1 MFNFLPILIIEVNMK
16 SLEVCGIDIKIG
28 SNVKEN
34 DILFDQAKDTDI
46 WFHVDGLPSAHMW
59 ISDTE
64 LSKSQLYQVALQ
76 LKKTSKYRK
85 MNNIPI
91 VYTQKSNLQKADK
104 IGSIFIV
111 GKSKVINV

>member
-1 MFNFLPILIIEVNMK
+1 
-16 SLEVCGIDIKIG
+16 
-28 SNVKEN
+28 
-34 DILFDQAKDTDI
+34 
-46 WFHVDGLPSAHMW
+46 
-59 ISDTE
+59 
-64 LSKSQLYQVALQ
+64 
-76 LKKTSKYRK
+76 